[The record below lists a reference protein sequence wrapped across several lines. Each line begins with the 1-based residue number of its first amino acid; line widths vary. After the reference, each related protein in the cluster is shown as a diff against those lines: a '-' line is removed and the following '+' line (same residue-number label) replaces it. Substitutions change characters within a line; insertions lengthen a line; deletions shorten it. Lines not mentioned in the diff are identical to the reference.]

1 MAVEFVGSV
10 PTEYDVG
17 ALELVVGGRLVYR
30 NGYIHITRCNVY
42 FHIYPVPTGYDV
54 GALEEVV
61 GAWSTENLRR
71 F

>member
-1 MAVEFVGSV
+1 MMWGLWSWWWVGL
-10 PTEYDVG
+10 G
-17 ALELVVGGRLVYR
+17 LQKRI
-30 NGYIHITRCNVY
+30 YITKYNVN

-71 F
+71 L